1 MILLAKLGWTVVV
14 ETTTPAS
21 EIVASEICTFTE
33 VISSVEITTSAMV
46 STGIEVTSITE
57 PPTTTTRGISRYTS
71 ANGYVSLVV

>member
-1 MILLAKLGWTVVV
+1 
-14 ETTTPAS
+14 
-21 EIVASEICTFTE
+21 
-33 VISSVEITTSAMV
+33 MV